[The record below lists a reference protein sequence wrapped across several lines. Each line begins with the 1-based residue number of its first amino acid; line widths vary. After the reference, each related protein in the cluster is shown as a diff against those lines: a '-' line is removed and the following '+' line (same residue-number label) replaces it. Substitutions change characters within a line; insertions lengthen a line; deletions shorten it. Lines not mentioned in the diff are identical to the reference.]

1 MYPISMHSLHGL
13 LDVLGIFGFQVTDE
27 FLLAW
32 CIVPETKLM
41 WRSPL
46 PVEIK

>member
-1 MYPISMHSLHGL
+1 MYPTSTHTLKGL

-32 CIVPETKLM
+32 CIVPETNVAVTTV
-41 WRSPL
+41 S
-46 PVEIK
+46 